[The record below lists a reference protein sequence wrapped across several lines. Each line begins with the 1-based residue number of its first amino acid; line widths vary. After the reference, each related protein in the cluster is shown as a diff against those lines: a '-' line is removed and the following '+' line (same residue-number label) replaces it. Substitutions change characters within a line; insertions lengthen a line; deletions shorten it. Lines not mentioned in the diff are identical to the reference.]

1 MYVMTATEW
10 KSLQYECSQKPRDSS
25 CKDNL
30 SITRAFVDFALSIR
44 ISNLSGQFVCLQKE
58 NNSPMK
64 HFFRILFLVVL
75 VSSTSCKKCYEC
87 TCIDDT
93 TLGGCTQLGQ
103 QQEIC
108 DKGLVGK
115 SFLTIRKLELEAEGY
130 SCNLK

>member
-1 MYVMTATEW
+1 MTATEW
-10 KSLQYECSQKPRDSS
+10 KSWQYECSQKPRDSF

-30 SITRAFVDFALSIR
+30 SITRAFEEFALSIQIADLR
-44 ISNLSGQFVCLQKE
+44 GQFVCLQKE

-64 HFFRILFLVVL
+64 HFFRILFLALL
-75 VSSTSCKKCYEC
+75 VSATSCKKCYEC

-115 SFLTIRKLELEAEGY
+115 SFLTIRKVELETEGY

>member
-1 MYVMTATEW
+1 MTATEW
-10 KSLQYECSQKPRDSS
+10 KSWQYEYSQKPKDSS
-25 CKDNL
+25 CKDKL
-30 SITRAFVDFALSIR
+30 SITPAFVDFAESIR
-44 ISNLSGQFVCLQKE
+44 ISDLSWQIVCLQKE
-58 NNSPMK
+58 NNLPMK
-64 HFFRILFLVVL
+64 HFFRILFLSLL
-75 VSSTSCKKCYEC
+75 VSATSCKKCYEC

-115 SFLTIRKLELEAEGY
+115 SFLTIRKVELEAEGY